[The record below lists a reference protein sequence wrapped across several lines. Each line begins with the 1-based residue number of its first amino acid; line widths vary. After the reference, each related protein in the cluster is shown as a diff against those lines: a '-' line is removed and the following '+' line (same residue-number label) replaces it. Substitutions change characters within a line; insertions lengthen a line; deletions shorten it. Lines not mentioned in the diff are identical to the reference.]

1 MRTIFLKCYDKT
13 KLILNFATVI
23 KENNSI
29 FRAAAIAVM
38 LMIMAVTSFAAKS
51 FTLVI
56 DAGHGGHDAGA
67 RGSFSNE
74 KDINLRTALAFG
86 RYVEKNC
93 PDVNVIYTRKTD
105 VFIPLH
111 KRADIANK
119 NKADVFISIHTN
131 ALPAGRI
138 ARGVETYTMGMRR
151 SNEKLSAA
159 QRENAVITYE
169 SDYKQRYEGY
179 DPNSPESAI
188 MFEFIHDKNMAKS
201 VELARLVQKNVCS
214 IASRPDK
221 GVKQD
226 VFLVLRETSMP
237 ACLIELG
244 FITTPDEERLLND
257 EASVDNIARGI
268 YNAFAKYKND
278 NFSGFTVPYE
288 AKGSQEVKVPSI
300 VPQDFKEDNVAP
312 RAKKRTRAVP
322 QSVKSKVADND
333 DREEKAEKIIDRKK
347 ATENAVSEQSVTRA
361 VKPVA
366 RGRNENASKSSQ
378 TTKTDNKVADSD
390 GKPVFKVQILASNVV
405 LPSNSK
411 RLKGQNGV
419 SSYKE
424 GGMYKYTVGESTN
437 YSEINKMRQSL
448 AEQFPGCFVVAF
460 KNGEK
465 VNVNEAIKESRR
477 RK

>member
-1 MRTIFLKCYDKT
+1 MIRNNNNIQRGFV
-13 KLILNFATVI
+13 LILLVSLLTVMSTTAR
-23 KENNSI
+23 N
-29 FRAAAIAVM
+29 
-38 LMIMAVTSFAAKS
+38 

-67 RGSFSNE
+67 RGSFSYE

-93 PDVNVIYTRKTD
+93 PDVKVIYTRKTD

-119 NKADVFISIHTN
+119 NGADVFISIHTN
-131 ALPAGRI
+131 ALPAGRV
-138 ARGVETYTMGMRR
+138 ARGLETYTMGMRR

-201 VELARLVQKNVCS
+201 VELARLIQKNVCS
-214 IASRPDK
+214 TASRPDK

-237 ACLIELG
+237 ACLVELG
-244 FITTPDEERLLND
+244 FITTPDEEKLLND
-257 EASVDNIARGI
+257 ESSVDNIARGI

-278 NFSGFTVPYE
+278 NFTGFTVPYE
-288 AKGSQEVKVPSI
+288 AA
-300 VPQDFKEDNVAP
+300 N
-312 RAKKRTRAVP
+312 
-322 QSVKSKVADND
+322 
-333 DREEKAEKIIDRKK
+333 
-347 ATENAVSEQSVTRA
+347 
-361 VKPVA
+361 
-366 RGRNENASKSSQ
+366 
-378 TTKTDNKVADSD
+378 DNKVKIPTIVPKDDNEQEESSQNKKVVAKAPAPKTRTVQRVKTQVNVEKKKEAESIDIKNVVAEPKHADAD
-390 GKPVFKVQILASNVV
+390 EDKPVFKVQVVASSIKI
-405 LPSNSK
+405 PSTSS
-411 RLKGQNGV
+411 RFKGHKDIDSYNENG
-419 SSYKE
+419 
-424 GGMYKYTVGESTN
+424 MFKYTIGSSLN
-437 YSEINKMRQSL
+437 YNEINRLRISL
-448 AEQFPGCFVVAF
+448 TDAFPGCFVVAF

-465 VNVNEAIKESRR
+465 MNINEAIREFRR
-477 RK
+477 SKK

>member
-1 MRTIFLKCYDKT
+1 MT
-13 KLILNFATVI
+13 KRVAMALML
-23 KENNSI
+23 
-29 FRAAAIAVM
+29 AVM
-38 LMIMAVTSFAAKS
+38 TVTAVAASS

-93 PDVNVIYTRKTD
+93 PDVKVIYTRKTD
-105 VFIPLH
+105 VFVPLH

-131 ALPAGRI
+131 ALPAGRV
-138 ARGVETYTMGMRR
+138 ARGLETYTMGMRR
-151 SNEKLSAA
+151 SNEKLDAA

-201 VELARLVQKNVCS
+201 VELAQLVQKNVCAT
-214 IASRPDK
+214 ASRPDK

-278 NFSGFTVPYE
+278 NSTGFTVPYE
-288 AKGSQEVKVPSI
+288 ATNSTQPKIPSI
-300 VPQDFKEDNVAP
+300 VPSEYKAEETAP
-312 RAKKRTRAVP
+312 KAKKKAAAVVTP
-322 QSVKSKVADND
+322 PAAQTADADTVKAKTAV
-333 DREEKAEKIIDRKK
+333 DRNGGI
-347 ATENAVSEQSVTRA
+347 T
-361 VKPVA
+361 
-366 RGRNENASKSSQ
+366 
-378 TTKTDNKVADSD
+378 
-390 GKPVFKVQILASNVV
+390 FKVQILASNSV
-405 LPSNSK
+405 LPAKSV
-411 RLKGQNGV
+411 RFKGHSDV
-419 SSYKE
+419 DSYKE
-424 GGMYKYTVGESTN
+424 GGMVKYTLGASSDYNEMN
-437 YSEINKMRQSL
+437 RLRQSL
-448 AEQFPGCFVVAF
+448 SSDFPGCFVVAF
-460 KNGEK
+460 KGGEK
-465 VNVNEAIKESRR
+465 MNINEAIREFK
-477 RK
+477 KKQ